1 MANKIE
7 VSKMGYKIYL
17 KGLGFL
23 KTRYTRKPK
32 IFSTKARA
40 ERMAEIERE
49 RGWKVTLIRV

>member
-1 MANKIE
+1 
-7 VSKMGYKIYL
+7 MGYKIYL

-23 KTRYTRKPK
+23 KTKYTRKPK